1 MEVEAGCGC
10 GGCGRDEEGRGWA
23 EAVVVV
29 AAGVSMA
36 GEAPLGGQ
44 HDGRAPFWHQVME
57 RKHRGEGRR
66 WKELLRDATVVL
78 PRATGAQLARA
89 RTGEEKRREGE
100 GEGRG
105 SAASGGGI
113 ASARCGWVRRNRKTL
128 ERSGLGFTCV
138 RPSRS
143 DRTAEVLV
151 VTWLNHRSALGL
163 NYIERRD

>member
-1 MEVEAGCGC
+1 MAWLTRGDGGRQCDAGMGSDRIR
-10 GGCGRDEEGRGWA
+10 GGPAAQLACARARGRRSERGGKREGRG
-23 EAVVVV
+23 
-29 AAGVSMA
+29 SN
-36 GEAPLGGQ
+36 GGP
-44 HDGRAPFWHQVME
+44 A
-57 RKHRGEGRR
+57 
-66 WKELLRDATVVL
+66 
-78 PRATGAQLARA
+78 AQLARA

-163 NYIERRD
+163 NYI